1 MKGKGPRIGHGPVPE
16 PGGGSSDTLRY
27 QADIYTMLS
36 MTDIA
41 ALHDRLTGRWHQ
53 EALETWQLP
62 EDSWTS
68 LVSRQHLANF
78 ELWHTED
85 AARTPG
91 ATDADLARVKRRID
105 ETNQR
110 RNDLSEQIDQSLLD
124 DLAKRGLPNAEAPL
138 HSESPGLMIDRL
150 SILALKIF
158 HTREEMERADAP
170 AGHIARN
177 RDRLA
182 VLIEQRDDLAEC
194 LATLWRKTLSGTR
207 RFKLYR
213 QLKMYNDPS
222 LNPAVYR
229 NPEKAERR

>member
-1 MKGKGPRIGHGPVPE
+1 
-16 PGGGSSDTLRY
+16 
-27 QADIYTMLS
+27 MLNF
-36 MTDIA
+36 TIIPA
-41 ALHDRLTGRWHQ
+41 RHDELTTRWHR
-53 EALETWQLP
+53 EAFEIWRPP
-62 EDSWTS
+62 EDAWES
-68 LVSRQHLANF
+68 LVARQHLANF

-110 RNDLSEQIDQSLLD
+110 RNDLSEQIDLMLLD
-124 DLAKRGLPNAEAPL
+124 YLAQGKLSNPGAPL

-150 SILALKIF
+150 SILALKLF
-158 HTREEMERADAP
+158 HTREEMERPGAP
-170 AGHIARN
+170 EGHRERN
-177 RDRLA
+177 MQRLA
-182 VLIEQRDDLAEC
+182 ILGEQRSDLAAC
-194 LATLWRKTLSGTR
+194 LVRLWEETVAGSR

-229 NPEKAERR
+229 NANS